1 MKGLQVDPK
10 LRRSAQE
17 EIDEWGAEDLTMERL
32 RSDGVLQ

>member
-1 MKGLQVDPK
+1 MVEDHVDLQVHRP
-10 LRRSAQE
+10 AQE